1 MQTKSAVQQ
10 PAVSHPGT
18 GAPPHPDAVL
28 TPDQCA
34 YWLGLKRRQLQR
46 AGVPHVRV
54 SHKIRRYRVRDV
66 LAWLEQR
73 AVPTEVPTRQL
84 GSCVR

>member
-1 MQTKSAVQQ
+1 MQTKSAVQR
-10 PAVSHPGT
+10 PAVPEQDS

-28 TPDQCA
+28 TPEQCA
-34 YWLGLKRRQLQR
+34 AWLGLKRRQLHR

-73 AVPTEVPTRQL
+73 AVRPEVPR
-84 GSCVR
+84 RRPA